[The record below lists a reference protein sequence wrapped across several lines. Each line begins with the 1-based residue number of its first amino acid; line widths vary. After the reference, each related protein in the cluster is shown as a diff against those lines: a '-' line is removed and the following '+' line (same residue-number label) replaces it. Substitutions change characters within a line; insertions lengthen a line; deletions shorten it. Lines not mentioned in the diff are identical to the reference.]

1 MIKKNYSI
9 LDFGS
14 GNGAFLYY
22 FKNKFNLKNNYS
34 FEVSRPLLNFQKKIL
49 KETFFIQTHYKH
61 NNSLRDLKDNMV
73 DYSICNSVFQYFPS
87 EIYARNVF
95 LNPKSKWLSCIKI
108 FQFIRSF

>member
-34 FEVSRPLLNFQKKIL
+34 FEVSRPLLTFQKR
-49 KETFFIQTHYKH
+49 Y
-61 NNSLRDLKDNMV
+61 
-73 DYSICNSVFQYFPS
+73 
-87 EIYARNVF
+87 
-95 LNPKSKWLSCIKI
+95 
-108 FQFIRSF
+108 